1 MSRMGNS
8 NITPTVINIRTMKKT
23 FIFATAVLLMAMS
36 GQAQKRNNAQP
47 APTGG
52 ITTEMMQQI
61 KQSYGT
67 SPTDKALRNIMVNNS
82 PAKMAM
88 NYENAA
94 KLNTHFSH
102 RVESKAIT
110 DQKSSGR
117 CWMFTGLNVLRNK
130 AIREHKL
137 PADFQFSQAYTFF
150 YDQLEKSNLFLQAII
165 DTYKL
170 PMDNKEVEWLFKNPI
185 GDGGQFTGVANLV
198 AKYGLVPAD
207 VMPETFNT
215 NNTSSISGLIAL
227 KLREDG
233 LALREMA
240 AQKGMTPQKLN
251 ARKTEMLS
259 EIYRMLALTMGE
271 PPAEFTWNQTNAKG
285 EIVSTETYTPMS
297 FYEKYA
303 KTDFTKYFMVMNDP
317 TREYYKVYEIQYDRH
332 VYDGQNWRYLNLP
345 MQDIAPMCIA
355 SIKDSTMMYFSCDV
369 AKFLDR
375 DKGYMDVNNYDY
387 GALFGTTFGMN
398 KKERISTFASGS
410 SHAMTL
416 CGVDLDANG
425 NPTKWMVENSWGS
438 SRGHNG
444 FLIMTDEWFNEYMF
458 RLVVERQYIPGAT
471 LKLFDQKPIML
482 PAWDPMFAPEE

>member
-1 MSRMGNS
+1 
-8 NITPTVINIRTMKKT
+8 
-23 FIFATAVLLMAMS
+23 
-36 GQAQKRNNAQP
+36 
-47 APTGG
+47 
-52 ITTEMMQQI
+52 
-61 KQSYGT
+61 
-67 SPTDKALRNIMVNNS
+67 MVNNS

-102 RVESKAIT
+102 RVESRAVT

-117 CWMFTGLNVLRNK
+117 CWMFTGMNVLRNK
-130 AIREHKL
+130 AIRQHHL

-170 PMDNKEVEWLFKNPI
+170 PMESQEVEWLFKNPLS
-185 GDGGQFTGVANLV
+185 DGGQFTGIANLV
-198 AKYGLVPAD
+198 EKYGLVPAD

-215 NNTSSISGLIAL
+215 NNTSSISGLIKL

-233 LALREMA
+233 LELRQMA
-240 AQKGMTPQKLN
+240 AQKGMTPAKLN
-251 ARKTEMLS
+251 ARKTEMLAT
-259 EIYRMLALTMGE
+259 IYRMLALTMGE

-285 EIVSTETYTPMS
+285 EIVSTDTYTPMS
-297 FYEKYA
+297 FYEKFA
-303 KTDFTKYFMVMNDP
+303 KVDFSKYYMIMNDP
-317 TREYYKVYEIQYDRH
+317 TREYHKVYEIQYDRH

-345 MQDIAPMCIA
+345 MEEIAPMCIA

-375 DKGYMDVNNYDY
+375 DKGLMDMNNYDY
-387 GALFGTTFGMN
+387 ASLMGTEFGMN
-398 KKERISTFASGS
+398 KEQRVRTFASGS

-416 CGVDLDANG
+416 CAVDLDKDG
-425 NPTKWMVENSWGS
+425 KPLKWMVENSWGS
-438 SRGHNG
+438 SYGWQG
-444 FLIMTDEWFNEYMF
+444 FLIMTNDWFNEYMF
-458 RLVVERQYIPGAT
+458 RVVLEEKYIPADIRAM
-471 LKLFDQKPIML
+471 LDQKPVML